1 MGVERRV
8 VSMQQYRALKR
19 TAQRFEPGQ
28 MRSWEQTKPWNLSQE
43 DAEFQRVDGWAF
55 KRQRGSEVASY
66 EKGFIA
72 ASPEFFTYPEE
83 VRRAIAYHEAGHAM
97 LEAAGGLRALD
108 DPLGLIDLPG
118 GQALSY
124 NAEEIVAE
132 AYSVLW
138 TEPEW
143 FDRMHADEIRS
154 IVIGLARKAGFPLPP
169 NVKGASLDRNL
180 YWRTHPRGRSFSPTD
195 ATSTP
200 FHGGSTQSG
209 YSCFR
214 DPWHLWLYLDAQR
227 WYTAAQDQDII
238 GFTGTRVGT
247 GNDGE
252 DLVIPDM
259 RTVRRMSL
267 GNFEDELRETPLP
280 SSPKW
285 WGDSPGWSDFASWN
299 NVRRH
304 FSEFSV
310 GDDPVVDR
318 ILATAM
324 PSWRGLVNGPVWTEY
339 PGVILVDK
347 TGGGR
352 QSYEVYIDG
361 RQVGRGRT
369 LDDAKE
375 MVEAKIGPCTF
386 QRVRQEPIKTDH
398 YWFGV
403 QDWFGDPQLAYAA
416 IPVA

>member
-1 MGVERRV
+1 
-8 VSMQQYRALKR
+8 MQQHRALRR
-19 TAQRFEPGQ
+19 TAQRFGPSQ
-28 MRSWEQTKPWNLSQE
+28 MASWEQTKPWNLSQE

-66 EKGFIA
+66 ERGFIA

-83 VRRAIAYHEAGHAM
+83 TRRAIAYHEAGHAM

-124 NAEEIVAE
+124 NAEEIIAE

-138 TEPEW
+138 CEPEW
-143 FDRMHADEIRS
+143 FDRMKAHEIRS
-154 IVIGLARKAGFPLPP
+154 IVIGLAKKAGFPLPASART
-169 NVKGASLDRNL
+169 GSLDRKL
-180 YWRTHPRGRSFSPTD
+180 YWRTHPRGRTFSTED

-200 FHGGSTQSG
+200 FYGDNKVTQRG
-209 YSCFR
+209 YSCFD

-227 WYTAAQDQDII
+227 WYEAAKGNDII
-238 GFTGTRVGT
+238 GFSGERVGT
-247 GNDGE
+247 GSDGE
-252 DLVIPDM
+252 DLVVPDM
-259 RTVRRMSL
+259 RTVRRMSF
-267 GNFEDELRETPLP
+267 GNFEDELKETPLP

-285 WGDSPGWSDFASWN
+285 WSGDQGWSGYSSWAA
-299 NVRRH
+299 VRRTFH
-304 FSEFSV
+304 EFSV
-310 GDDPVVDR
+310 GDDPLIDR
-318 ILATAM
+318 ILKSAM

-352 QSYEVYIDG
+352 QSYEVYVDG
-361 RQVGRGRT
+361 RQIGRGRT
-369 LDDAKE
+369 LDDAKA
-375 MVEAKIGPCTF
+375 MIEAKIGPCTF
-386 QRVRQEPIKTDH
+386 QRVRQEPIRTDH
-398 YWFGV
+398 YYWGV